1 MTRTLHAWLEGVYAG
16 RFTRDSTGLVQF
28 QYHTVTSTPSISL
41 SLPREGKPSRRA
53 AGNFLE
59 NLLPDH
65 LHIRKQMADAYG
77 IETTDTFDL
86 LEVAGG
92 DVAGGLLLSAHEVQP
107 TADPLI
113 LDPATDGDIAARIAA
128 IKRTPDAWIG
138 SRSPARFSLAGTQ
151 GKFALSQVGEEW
163 YWSNA
168 TVPSTHILKPARP
181 NLPGLEAAE
190 AAALG
195 LAAETGI
202 GAPPA
207 QVLRIKDQTTYVVE
221 RFDRDR
227 SGQIAARIH
236 TEDLAQAMGKG
247 PDDKYG
253 VTAAQVIQ
261 LLRQRVGIDAA
272 YAFIGQLAFNTF
284 IGNADAHAKNYSLM
298 IRPDGISLTP
308 MYDIVPVGLYP
319 AFDQKL
325 AMRIGGAQRAPE
337 VGLQHWRKL
346 ARTTSLDEERVDTIV
361 TGLARS
367 IAEAIDSTTLGLE
380 PAQAARLRELI
391 HRNVD
396 RFS

>member
-1 MTRTLHAWLEGVYAG
+1 MTRTLHAWLEGIYAG

-28 QYHTVTSTPSISL
+28 RYHTVTSTPSISL

-92 DVAGGLLLSAHEVQP
+92 DVAGGLLLSTHEVQP

-128 IKRTPDAWIG
+128 IKRTPDAWID

-221 RFDRDR
+221 RCDRDR

-253 VTAAQVIQ
+253 VAAAQTRSSRCESAALSV
-261 LLRQRVGIDAA
+261 LRKSASSTGGSWHEPRRWMRSASTPSSQVWRGPSWKRS
-272 YAFIGQLAFNTF
+272 T
-284 IGNADAHAKNYSLM
+284 
-298 IRPDGISLTP
+298 RP
-308 MYDIVPVGLYP
+308 
-319 AFDQKL
+319 
-325 AMRIGGAQRAPE
+325 
-337 VGLQHWRKL
+337 
-346 ARTTSLDEERVDTIV
+346 
-361 TGLARS
+361 RS
-367 IAEAIDSTTLGLE
+367 VWS
-380 PAQAARLRELI
+380 RLRL
-391 HRNVD
+391 RG
-396 RFS
+396 FGY